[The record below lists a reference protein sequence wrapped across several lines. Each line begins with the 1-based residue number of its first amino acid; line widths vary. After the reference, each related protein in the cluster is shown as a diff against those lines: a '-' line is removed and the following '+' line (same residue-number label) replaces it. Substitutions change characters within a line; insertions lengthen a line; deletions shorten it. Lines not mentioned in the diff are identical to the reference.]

1 MTLELH
7 LELKSD
13 TTFGRGDGI
22 AGLVDAE
29 VEHDAATGLPYL
41 RGRTLKGLLVEE
53 CASVLFALSKHN
65 ASVCTRFER
74 AAQFLF
80 GQGGSSLSDDA
91 IMHVGAAMLPAD
103 LRYAVEAD
111 ITHNNLTP
119 TEVLESLTAIR
130 RQTAIDEVT
139 GAPDEGSLRSMR
151 VVLRNTSFIAQLDFE
166 QEPNSDAL
174 ALLAACVMSLR
185 RAGTGRN
192 RGRGRLTARL
202 YDQQGQD
209 VTGQYFTSFKRAVK
223 GDAP

>member
-53 CASVLFALSKHN
+53 CANVLFALSKHN
-65 ASVCTRFER
+65 SSICTRFER
-74 AAQFLF
+74 AAKFLF

-91 IMHVGAAMLPAD
+91 VMHVGAAMLPVD
-103 LRYAVEAD
+103 LRHAVEAD
-111 ITHNNLTP
+111 IEHDNLTP

-130 RQTAIDEVT
+130 RQTAVDEVT

-151 VVLRNTSFIAQLDFE
+151 VVLRNTSFIASLDFA
-166 QEPNSDAL
+166 QEPDGDVL

-202 YDQQGQD
+202 YDQQSQD
-209 VTGQYFTSFKRAVK
+209 VTGQYFTSFKRAVQ